1 MTPQRSLRTR
11 LLSTIMVGVAVTIAA
26 TLVVFNIVLAWEMDG
41 QADEV
46 LRARAGSELASITVT
61 DGVIQPGTGDGR
73 DLETRAWVFQDDTAI
88 RSPRVDPALDAAA
101 AELAAGPGGSTEV
114 DGESTRLLA
123 VPIISAG
130 ERVGTVV
137 AGVSLAPYE
146 RILQRSLI
154 GSIIL
159 AVAVLV
165 GVAVAAGLLLRAALR
180 PVSRMTRDAA
190 AWSDRDLDQRFGL
203 GPPHDEITDLA
214 ATLDGLLDRLAAGM
228 RHERHLTAEISH
240 ELRTPLAQMRAEVD
254 LALRRPREGDEYR
267 ASLGAIGQGIARIS
281 ETIDTL
287 LAAARTEA
295 ELPRGT
301 AAAHD
306 IARRAV
312 DACDHLAAENGVALA
327 VRPGGEA
334 VLAGVTPDVADRILH
349 PVVENACL
357 HAAANVALEV
367 ERIGGAV
374 EIRVLDDGPG
384 IDPGEIEEIFESGRR
399 GSSGRGREGAGLGLA
414 LARRV
419 ARAAGGDVTAAEGPG
434 GRFTVRLPAA

>member
-1 MTPQRSLRTR
+1 MRPQRKLRTR
-11 LLSTIMVGVAVTIAA
+11 LLSTIVIGVAITVTA
-26 TLVVFNIVLAWEMDG
+26 TLVAFNIVLAWEMDG

-46 LRARAGSELASITVT
+46 LRARAGAEIAGITVT
-61 DGVIQPGTGDGR
+61 DGVIDPGTGDGR
-73 DLETRAWVFQDDTAI
+73 DLETRAWVFQGDTAI
-88 RSPRVDPALDAAA
+88 QAPLVDPALDEAAA
-101 AELAAGPGGSTEV
+101 DLATGPGGSAEV
-114 DGESTRLLA
+114 EGESTRLLA
-123 VPIISAG
+123 VPVISAG

-146 RILQRSLI
+146 RILRRSLTA
-154 GSIIL
+154 SIIL

-203 GPPHDEITDLA
+203 GPPHDEITELA

-254 LALRRPREGDEYR
+254 LALRRPRDGDEYR

-295 ELPRGT
+295 DLPRGT
-301 AAAHD
+301 AGAHD

-312 DACDHLAAENGVALA
+312 DACDHLATENGVALA

-334 VLAGVTPDVADRILH
+334 ALAGVTQDVAARILH

-357 HAAANVALEV
+357 HAAGHVTLEV
-367 ERIGGAV
+367 ERTGGAV

-384 IDPGEIEEIFESGRR
+384 VDAGEVEEIFESGHR